1 MEISNPYQ
9 RPKTNRKVDEYK
21 QKLSQR
27 NENQNW
33 ILSNYF
39 GKPGGGA
46 PLRDNKGNL
55 VTKIKTIAD
64 DNIYHLES
72 KEFTKSA
79 IVQEETKGNFNKT
92 FPSINLPQLPNQIP
106 LNQTMPLQQPNYP
119 LNNSMQIPNQM
130 NQQMYLQQ
138 FRQNYTLPPP
148 GFPMM
153 PYFPYPPYFYYPP
166 PPYPYPYPKIEN
178 SKQPIKEAT
187 AAPIPQ
193 QIPKEKEKEDD
204 GYCLPVPKE
213 GKEMIKDKETQKQLW
228 QKELLAQIDEKKKRD
243 EREKQRMEE
252 LDKLEEIK
260 YQEYLQ
266 IKKEQAE
273 QQELKRKNKAKGKKN
288 MLSESN
294 DKTQNQNVNL
304 SSGNLQQ
311 EVTAQNQNNQSM
323 NNNIIESNGNLNE
336 NSNQYTNQNE
346 LNQSQIPQTLLE
358 KQEQFK
364 KTIENKYKSLADLLN
379 TDFDKELQK
388 ITQEYN
394 SKYSDFTKELLN
406 YPSKEPLSYKEAKL
420 HSEKRLNHVQDMI
433 EQRNLIDYIFD
444 KPQINLNGPAYNNP
458 EIDVKVPSYFGIN
471 VDPNENKYTQLQSSS
486 MFLGGKGDR
495 ELPTKST
502 VLVESKM
509 PEHRTFGINEG
520 TNNSINFS
528 DKFNT
533 NNYI

>member
-79 IVQEETKGNFNKT
+79 LVQEETKGNFNKT
-92 FPSINLPQLPNQIP
+92 FPSVNFPQLPNQIP

-228 QKELLAQIDEKKKRD
+228 QKELLAQIDKKKKRD
-243 EREKQRMEE
+243 
-252 LDKLEEIK
+252 DV
-260 YQEYLQ
+260 Q
-266 IKKEQAE
+266 I
-273 QQELKRKNKAKGKKN
+273 
-288 MLSESN
+288 
-294 DKTQNQNVNL
+294 
-304 SSGNLQQ
+304 
-311 EVTAQNQNNQSM
+311 
-323 NNNIIESNGNLNE
+323 
-336 NSNQYTNQNE
+336 
-346 LNQSQIPQTLLE
+346 
-358 KQEQFK
+358 
-364 KTIENKYKSLADLLN
+364 
-379 TDFDKELQK
+379 
-388 ITQEYN
+388 
-394 SKYSDFTKELLN
+394 
-406 YPSKEPLSYKEAKL
+406 
-420 HSEKRLNHVQDMI
+420 
-433 EQRNLIDYIFD
+433 
-444 KPQINLNGPAYNNP
+444 
-458 EIDVKVPSYFGIN
+458 
-471 VDPNENKYTQLQSSS
+471 
-486 MFLGGKGDR
+486 
-495 ELPTKST
+495 
-502 VLVESKM
+502 
-509 PEHRTFGINEG
+509 
-520 TNNSINFS
+520 
-528 DKFNT
+528 
-533 NNYI
+533 